1 MRKEDDAAYPALLPL
16 PYRSLSSDVQ
26 KQLEKAIKQYG
37 QTLSI
42 DETVL
47 MRKKWLSELYAYAV
61 AAEKPALSP
70 WLSGWRKAWIMAEI
84 LPILDTVI
92 ANNPPSIDHETTA
105 E

>member
-1 MRKEDDAAYPALLPL
+1 
-16 PYRSLSSDVQ
+16 
-26 KQLEKAIKQYG
+26 
-37 QTLSI
+37 
-42 DETVL
+42 

-92 ANNPPSIDHETTA
+92 ANNSPSSEHETPA